1 MKLISIIDLEKCGLI
16 NPIYEVD
23 MLEISPEEMYN
34 ESIKMAEFCVEK
46 KGIGLSAV
54 QVGVPEKFF
63 VYTKHGSGGEFF
75 LVINPIYYPKGS
87 RYQVD
92 EACLSYP
99 GKVYRMKRFR
109 SIRVDYWTVEYNKEM
124 KEYMYKQVLG
134 IMKGDDAL
142 TFQHEV
148 DHGNGK
154 TIAMSIRER
163 RNR

>member
-1 MKLISIIDLEKCGLI
+1 MRRRRIGSIAKLHERLGDQGQRDQKQT
-16 NPIYEVD
+16 D
-23 MLEISPEEMYN
+23 
-34 ESIKMAEFCVEK
+34 
-46 KGIGLSAV
+46 
-54 QVGVPEKFF
+54 
-63 VYTKHGSGGEFF
+63 T
-75 LVINPIYYPKGS
+75 
-87 RYQVD
+87 YQVD